1 MVQKFDKISN
11 SAHLFQILGSN
22 EDRVIIKFTADW
34 CGPCKRAKP
43 LIDEKLEEL
52 PDTVS
57 YYELDV
63 DDCIEI
69 YGFFMTKK
77 MVKGIPAMLC
87 WKKGN
92 FNFIPDYMLSG
103 ANPTEINSVFEMI
116 KKNE

>member
-1 MVQKFDKISN
+1 
-11 SAHLFQILGSN
+11 
-22 EDRVIIKFTADW
+22 
-34 CGPCKRAKP
+34 
-43 LIDEKLEEL
+43 
-52 PDTVS
+52 
-57 YYELDV
+57 
-63 DDCIEI
+63 
-69 YGFFMTKK
+69 MTKK